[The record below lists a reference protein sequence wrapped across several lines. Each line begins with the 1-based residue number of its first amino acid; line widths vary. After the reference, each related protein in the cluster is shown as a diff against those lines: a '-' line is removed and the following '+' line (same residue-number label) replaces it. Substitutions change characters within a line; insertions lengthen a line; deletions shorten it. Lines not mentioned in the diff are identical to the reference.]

1 MTMKTGWLYKFYLAI
16 VIIALLL
23 FSLTLI
29 HPGPF
34 YVSFRIPDPRTLLE
48 ATLGIICLM
57 AIVPVA
63 KSDLGK
69 GTKTVF
75 IAALG
80 SIVLYFILRF
90 IHIPGKIL
98 WGFLVLSLMAIIWSA
113 VLIVSSKG
121 K

>member
-1 MTMKTGWLYKFYLAI
+1 MKMTKYSIIYL
-16 VIIALLL
+16 VIAGVALVL
-23 FSLTLI
+23 FALTLF

-34 YVSFRIPDPRTLLE
+34 IVSFRIPNPRTLLE
-48 ATLGIICLM
+48 AILGIICLV
-57 AIVPVA
+57 AIFPVA

-75 IAALG
+75 IAVLV

-90 IHIPGKIL
+90 IHIPGKVL
-98 WGFLVLSLMAIIWSA
+98 WLFLVLSLVIIVWSA
-113 VLIVSSKG
+113 ISVVVNKG

>member
-1 MTMKTGWLYKFYLAI
+1 MNRCVLYKIYLAI
-16 VIIALLL
+16 AIIAILL
-23 FSLTLI
+23 FALTFI

-34 YVSFRIPDPRTLLE
+34 IVSFRIPDPRTLLE

-75 IAALG
+75 IAVLV

-90 IHIPGKIL
+90 IHIPGKVL
-98 WGFLVLSLMAIIWSA
+98 WLFLVLSLVIIVWSA
-113 VLIVSSKG
+113 ISVVVNKG
-121 K
+121 E

>member
-1 MTMKTGWLYKFYLAI
+1 MIKMTKYSIIYLVI
-16 VIIALLL
+16 VGVALVL
-23 FSLTLI
+23 FALTLF

-34 YVSFRIPDPRTLLE
+34 IVSFRIPAPRALLE
-48 ATLGIICLM
+48 AILGIICLI

-69 GTKTVF
+69 GTKIAF
-75 IAALG
+75 IATLV

-98 WGFLVLSLMAIIWSA
+98 WGFFVLSLMAIIWSA

>member
-1 MTMKTGWLYKFYLAI
+1 M
-16 VIIALLL
+16 
-23 FSLTLI
+23 
-29 HPGPF
+29 
-34 YVSFRIPDPRTLLE
+34 LE
-48 ATLGIICLM
+48 AILGIICLM

-69 GTKTVF
+69 GSKIAF
-75 IAALG
+75 IAALV

-98 WGFLVLSLMAIIWSA
+98 WGFLVLSLIAIIWSA
-113 VLIVSSKG
+113 VSIVSSKG

>member
-1 MTMKTGWLYKFYLAI
+1 MKRSVLYKIYLAI
-16 VIIALLL
+16 AIIAIIL
-23 FSLTLI
+23 FALTFV

-34 YVSFRIPDPRTLLE
+34 IGFYRIPDPRTMLE

-63 KSDLGK
+63 KSYLGK
-69 GTKTVF
+69 GTKSAF
-75 IAALG
+75 IVALV

-90 IHIPGKIL
+90 IHIPGKVL
-98 WGFLVLSLMAIIWSA
+98 WLFLVLALVCIAWSA
-113 VLIVSSKG
+113 ISVIANRG

>member
-1 MTMKTGWLYKFYLAI
+1 MKTGLLYKVYLAI
-16 VIIALLL
+16 VVFALLL
-23 FSLTLI
+23 FALTFV
-29 HPGPF
+29 HSGPF
-34 YVSFRIPDPRTLLE
+34 IVSFRIPDPRTLLE

-75 IAALG
+75 IAVLV

-90 IHIPGKIL
+90 IHIPGKVL
-98 WGFLVLSLMAIIWSA
+98 WLFLVLSLVIIVWSA
-113 VLIVSSKG
+113 IAVVVNKG

>member
-1 MTMKTGWLYKFYLAI
+1 MNRCVLYKIYLAI
-16 VIIALLL
+16 AIIAILL
-23 FSLTLI
+23 FALTFI

-34 YVSFRIPDPRTLLE
+34 IVSFRIPAPRTLLE

-75 IAALG
+75 IAVLV
-80 SIVLYFILRF
+80 SIVLYFILRI
-90 IHIPGKIL
+90 IHIPGKVL
-98 WGFLVLSLMAIIWSA
+98 WLFLVLSLVIIVWSA
-113 VLIVSSKG
+113 ISVVVNKG

>member
-1 MTMKTGWLYKFYLAI
+1 MNKSVLYKIYLAI
-16 VIIALLL
+16 AIIAILL
-23 FSLTLI
+23 FALTFI

-34 YVSFRIPDPRTLLE
+34 IVSFRIPDPRTLLE

-69 GTKTVF
+69 GTKIAF
-75 IAALG
+75 IATLV

-98 WGFLVLSLMAIIWSA
+98 WGFLVLALMAIIWSA

>member
-1 MTMKTGWLYKFYLAI
+1 MNRGVLYKIYLAI
-16 VIIALLL
+16 AIIAIIL
-23 FSLTLI
+23 FALTFI

-34 YVSFRIPDPRTLLE
+34 IVSFRIPAPRAMLE
-48 ATLGIICLM
+48 AILGIICLI

-69 GTKTVF
+69 GTK
-75 IAALG
+75 IAFMATLV

-98 WGFLVLSLMAIIWSA
+98 WGFLVLSLVAIIWSA

>member
-1 MTMKTGWLYKFYLAI
+1 MRTSLLSRIYLAL

-23 FSLTLI
+23 FALTFV
-29 HPGPF
+29 HQGPF
-34 YVSFRIPDPRTLLE
+34 IVSFRIPDPRTLLE
-48 ATLGIICLM
+48 AVLGIIFLT

-63 KSDLGK
+63 KSDFGK
-69 GTKTVF
+69 GTKIAF

-98 WGFLVLSLMAIIWSA
+98 WGVPCPNSDGHHMVRSFNCF
-113 VLIVSSKG
+113 K
-121 K
+121 